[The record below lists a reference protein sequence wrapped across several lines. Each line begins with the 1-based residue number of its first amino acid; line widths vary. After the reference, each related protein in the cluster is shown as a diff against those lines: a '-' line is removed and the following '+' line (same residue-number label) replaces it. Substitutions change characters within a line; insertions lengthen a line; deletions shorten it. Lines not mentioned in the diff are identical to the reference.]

1 MKKTTRRNFILG
13 SVGVL
18 GLGGAGLWFGKN
30 SILRF
35 LISFVSADTSALTDA
50 PAVGGADCV
59 LTASQTEG
67 PFFIASPMR
76 SDIREDREGKE
87 LKLKMQVLEPD
98 GCAPVAGAVV
108 EVWHCDAEGRYS
120 GYPED
125 LAHDPF
131 GTLMFAGVG
140 DSHVEPV
147 TEKRYLRGSQKTDQ
161 DGVVEFT
168 TIFPGWYE
176 PRTPHIHFK
185 ILTDDRAQLA
195 SQFYLDP
202 AICSK
207 VFTSVEPYAKFGDSP
222 YVPSNDIVMSETPE
236 AKGLMLR
243 PKWNESG
250 PLEVSARIG
259 IKKV

>member
-13 SVGVL
+13 SVGVF

-35 LISFVSADTSALTDA
+35 LISFVSADTSALTEA
-50 PAVGGADCV
+50 PAIGGPDCV

-76 SDIREDREGKE
+76 ADIREDREGKE
-87 LKLKMQVLEPD
+87 LKLRMQVVDPE
-98 GCAPVAGAVV
+98 GCVPVAGAVV
-108 EVWHCDAEGRYS
+108 ELWHCDAEGRYS
-120 GYPED
+120 GYPEE

-131 GTLMFAGVG
+131 GSLMFAGTG
-140 DSHVEPV
+140 SDHIKPV
-147 TEKRYLRGSQKTDQ
+147 TDKRYLRGAQKTDAE
-161 DGVVEFT
+161 GNVEFT

-176 PRTPHIHFK
+176 PRSPHIHFK
-185 ILTDDRAQLA
+185 ILTDDRSRLA
-195 SQFYLDP
+195 SQFYFDP
-202 AICSK
+202 ELCKK
-207 VFTSVEPYAKFGDSP
+207 VFTSQQPYTKYGDSP
-222 YVPSNDIVMSETPE
+222 YNPSNDIVMSETPE

-243 PKWNESG
+243 PKWNENG
-250 PLEVSARIG
+250 PIEVSARIG

>member
-13 SVGVL
+13 SIGALGV
-18 GLGGAGLWFGKN
+18 GGAGLWFGKN
-30 SILRF
+30 SIIRF
-35 LISFVSADTSALTDA
+35 LLSFVSADTSALTDA
-50 PAVGGADCV
+50 PAIGGTDCV

-87 LKLKMQVLEPD
+87 LKLKMQVLESD
-98 GCAPVAGAVV
+98 GCTPVEGAVV
-108 EVWHCDAEGRYS
+108 EVWHCDAEGGYS

-131 GTLMFAGVG
+131 GSLMFAGTG
-140 DSHVEPV
+140 TGHVEPV
-147 TEKRYLRGSQKTDQ
+147 TDKRYLRGSQKADAE
-161 DGVVEFT
+161 GIVEFT

-185 ILTDDRAQLA
+185 VLTDDRAQLA
-195 SQFYLDP
+195 SQFYFDP
-202 AICSK
+202 EICSK
-207 VFTSVEPYAKFGDSP
+207 VFTSVEPYSRHGDSP
-222 YVPSNDIVMSETPE
+222 YSPSNDIVMSESPE

-243 PKWNESG
+243 PKWNENG

-259 IKKV
+259 IKRA